1 MPTFSAATR
10 RRLRTAARRRPRT
23 KDGRFKKGSK
33 QLRLTKS
40 NRARTKTGQF
50 KKGATR
56 RR

>member
-1 MPTFSAATR
+1 MPTFSATTR
-10 RRLRTAARRRPRT
+10 RSLRAAARRRPRT

-40 NRARTKTGQF
+40 KRARTKTGRF